1 MIYST
6 SCTKWSLRWP
16 VFLFFLSWVWSH
28 AIKYYH
34 IVASHLKLKSYVTH
48 SHDVSYCGYVWYNI
62 LWRPAITRLRELFDL
77 VSPVRDELIIWYIIY
92 HILRPQKKS
101 YIILWRAAITR
112 EMTQRVVWS
121 RLLCVG
127 RTRSPPFFLFTS
139 LPRKLKADLF
149 SPITSKSPCVCWQ
162 SYSRYQVLSRL
173 DLLQNTHLYPKTGCD
188 CMEEGNVATRS
199 NAPWSTPTS
208 TNTRPYALSYGTLG
222 TAGVALIPPSNPYL
236 AQLWP
241 LIQVSLQCSGPC
253 GGL

>member
-1 MIYST
+1 MIY
-6 SCTKWSLRWP
+6 
-16 VFLFFLSWVWSH
+16 
-28 AIKYYH
+28 H
-34 IVASHLKLKSYVTH
+34 ISYTTPAKKI
-48 SHDVSYCGYVWYNI
+48 SYNI
-62 LWRPAITRLRELFDL
+62 FWRGAITRE
-77 VSPVRDELIIWYIIY
+77 
-92 HILRPQKKS
+92 
-101 YIILWRAAITR
+101 R

-121 RLLCVG
+121 RLLCVVWTHNMIYHISYTMPAKKIFHILYYDG
-127 RTRSPPFFLFTS
+127 QPSLERWLRESFDLVSSVWEEPALPLSFFSPPS

-149 SPITSKSPCVCWQ
+149 SPITSKTHVCWQ

-208 TNTRPYALSYGTLG
+208 TNSRPYALSYGTLG
-222 TAGVALIPPSNPYL
+222 AAGVALTPPSNPYL